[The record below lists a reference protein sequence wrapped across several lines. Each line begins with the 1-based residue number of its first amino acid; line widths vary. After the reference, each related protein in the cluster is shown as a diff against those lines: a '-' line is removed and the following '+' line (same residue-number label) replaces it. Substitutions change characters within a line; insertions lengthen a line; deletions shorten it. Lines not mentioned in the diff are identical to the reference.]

1 MKDFEIA
8 GHHIRLDF
16 GAMKI
21 MGKQTGL
28 DALDPMGGITDN
40 EAVLA
45 TIMYGGMARVD
56 VKAERPVSYSYDEVL
71 AMLDDFSQ
79 GDLAAILDAWN
90 QSKVIETQKKSE

>member
-8 GHHIRLDF
+8 GHHIRLDH

-21 MGKQTGL
+21 MGKHTGL
-28 DALDPMGGITDN
+28 DALDPMRGMTDN

-45 TIMYGGMARVD
+45 TIMYGGLARVD
-56 VKAERPVSYSYDEVL
+56 MKAERPVRYSYDEVL

-79 GDLAAILDAWN
+79 GELAAIVDAWN
-90 QSKVIETQKKSE
+90 QTKIVETQKKSE